1 MVEKRGA
8 EQGGVRQRPAVQE
21 QGKADEAHGV
31 IGVFAR
37 ERVVIDANMP
47 SDLFERAPE
56 TLERDR
62 KARFFLAMVRQIV
75 DRPHHAFEISIVF
88 EEFVLFEFLIE
99 KENDFALRQVLFGAL
114 RPKAPLVHER
124 RC

>member
-1 MVEKRGA
+1 
-8 EQGGVRQRPAVQE
+8 
-21 QGKADEAHGV
+21 
-31 IGVFAR
+31 
-37 ERVVIDANMP
+37 MP
-47 SDLFERAPE
+47 SYLFERAPE

-62 KARFFLAMVRQIV
+62 KARLFLAVVRQIV

-88 EEFVLFEFLIE
+88 EEFVLFEFLVE
-99 KENDFALRQVLFGAL
+99 KENDFPLRQVLFGAL